1 MSVVLVEASPVEAA
15 GFNNKSHDM
24 SLRRI
29 AVIVAGTLLIGLVLL
44 LPAAA
49 RPLAAIKTDGTLRV
63 GMTGDYAPYS
73 VRGPDGQF
81 SGADVTMAAELAR
94 SLGVV
99 LVIVP
104 TRGRRCRPIS
114 RRIVSISPWAA

>member
-1 MSVVLVEASPVEAA
+1 
-15 GFNNKSHDM
+15 M

-29 AVIVAGTLLIGLVLL
+29 AVIIAGTLLIGLVVP
-44 LPAAA
+44 LPTAA
-49 RPLAAIKTDGTLRV
+49 RPLAAIKADGTLRV

-73 VRGPDGQF
+73 MRGPDGQF
-81 SGADVTMAAELAR
+81 SGADVTMAAELAH

-104 TRGRRCRPIS
+104 TA
-114 RRIVSISPWAA
+114 WKTLQADLAADRFDIAMGG